1 MATDSRHSVL
11 VSRIR
16 GAPAVTVDI
25 TREGTA
31 IAMAFD
37 DFVTALVGE
46 LGSPALTFTAAQL
59 EAKVRAASARIVEQ
73 MKAERARVP

>member
-1 MATDSRHSVL
+1 MATDRHTVL

-16 GAPAVTVDI
+16 GNPTVTVDI

-31 IAMAFD
+31 IAMGLD

-46 LGSPALTFTAAQL
+46 LGSPALTFTTAQL
-59 EAKVRAASARIVEQ
+59 ETKVRTAAARIVAQ
-73 MKAERARVP
+73 MKAERVRVP